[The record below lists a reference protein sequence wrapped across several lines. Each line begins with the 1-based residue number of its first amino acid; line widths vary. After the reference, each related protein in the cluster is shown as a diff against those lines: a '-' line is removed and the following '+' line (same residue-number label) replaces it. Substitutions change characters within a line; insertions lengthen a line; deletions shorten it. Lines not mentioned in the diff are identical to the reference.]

1 MPKLNSQG
9 ANAKRTAGSQQRV
22 VRRQW
27 SKWITLTAN
36 TCNKMAVKADDENSH
51 LADALWGA
59 ASSLLNARDILKQ
72 MPPNDEPSH
81 SDRTAT

>member
-1 MPKLNSQG
+1 MTRKSV
-9 ANAKRTAGSQQRV
+9 ANKKRRPTTVGSGRL

-36 TCNKMAVKADDENSH
+36 TCNRMAVTADDENSH

-59 ASSLLNARDILKQ
+59 ASSLLNARDILKD
-72 MPPNDEPSH
+72 MPPND
-81 SDRTAT
+81 